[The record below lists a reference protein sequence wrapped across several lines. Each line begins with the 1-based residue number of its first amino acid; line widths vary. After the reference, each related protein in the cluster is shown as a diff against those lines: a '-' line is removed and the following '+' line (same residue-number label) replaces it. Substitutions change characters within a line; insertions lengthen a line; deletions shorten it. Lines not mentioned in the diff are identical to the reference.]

1 MTKPS
6 QKNLGHF
13 LGFAGVGLSA
23 FQVHYV
29 SQYGRRI
36 SFSLFS
42 LWNGFFALL
51 ESFVEMLRGVL
62 PYSVSD
68 MVLSTLYIQDPPFW
82 IARLLK
88 MVPVSGFLLAVG
100 FLLVVLGEIDEESEG

>member
-6 QKNLGHF
+6 QKTLGHF
-13 LGFAGVGLSA
+13 LGFAGVGLFA

-88 MVPVSGFLLAVG
+88 MVSVSGFLLAVG
-100 FLLVVLGEIDEESEG
+100 FLLVVLGEIDEESED

>member
-1 MTKPS
+1 MKLS
-6 QKNLGHF
+6 QKTLGHF
-13 LGFAGVGLSA
+13 LGFAGVGLFA
-23 FQVHYV
+23 FQIHYV
-29 SQYGRRI
+29 TQYGRRI

-42 LWNGFFALL
+42 LWEGLFAVL

-68 MVLSTLYIQDPPFW
+68 MVLSTLYIRDLPFW
-82 IARLLK
+82 IDLLLK

-100 FLLVVLGEIDEESEG
+100 FLLIVLGESDEESVG